1 MPELGRTALVI
12 PVPEA
17 DPALAA
23 VGARYPRLARPG
35 LPAHLTVLYP
45 WLPSAEVG
53 EGARR
58 SCASLAGSVEPAE
71 AVFREV
77 GVHPGMV
84 FLRPAD
90 PGPVD
95 PAPAGPGSAD
105 RLIAGARARW
115 PELPPYGGKY
125 PDSPPH
131 VSLALGEM
139 SPEEVAGVRELVGPL
154 LPLRARLAE
163 LWLVA
168 LGPEGW
174 LAMDRWPLGCAP
186 GHS

>member
-23 VGARYPRLARPG
+23 VGTRYPRLARPG

-45 WLPSAEVG
+45 WLPAAYVDDR
-53 EGARR
+53 ARR
-58 SCASLAGSVEPAE
+58 SCAALAATAEPAE
-71 AVFREV
+71 AEFREI

-95 PAPAGPGSAD
+95 
-105 RLIAGARARW
+105 RLIAGARTRW

-125 PDSPPH
+125 PDSPAH
-131 VSLALGEM
+131 VSLALGGM
-139 SPEEVAGVRELVGPL
+139 SPEEVDGVRDLVGPM
-154 LPLRARLAE
+154 LPITSRLAE

-168 LGPEGW
+168 LGPDGW
-174 LAMDRWPLGCAP
+174 LATDRWPLGVLQDTAERR
-186 GHS
+186 